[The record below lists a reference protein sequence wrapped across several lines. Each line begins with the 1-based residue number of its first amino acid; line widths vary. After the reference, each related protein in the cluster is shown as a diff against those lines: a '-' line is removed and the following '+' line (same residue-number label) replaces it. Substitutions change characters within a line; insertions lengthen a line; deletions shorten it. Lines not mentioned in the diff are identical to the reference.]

1 MLELVHHSAFWFPAD
16 ASDRSG
22 LARRLDG
29 LPDPLRRR
37 RHVEMSNAVG
47 RQRVDHRAHHR
58 GRRGDRTDLAATL
71 DADRIVRATG
81 ALRRY
86 RYHRQV
92 ICTRHAVIHKRA
104 GEQLSA
110 GRIID
115 AVLAERLARALHDAT
130 MDLTLDDH
138 RVQHDADVV
147 DGGVCDESQLTG
159 VRIDLD
165 LGDMTAAGEG
175 EIHRIE
181 EGGLFE
187 AGLQDVEWKA
197 VRGEICSTGDLAEC
211 HATVGAAH
219 ARLLRLLP
227 DPACAHK

>member
-1 MLELVHHSAFWFPAD
+1 MACPAAD
-16 ASDRSG
+16 TRTGTSVGLLLLAHASGGGG
-22 LARRLDG
+22 LLRRLDG
-29 LPDPLRRR
+29 LPDPLRCR

-71 DADRIVRATG
+71 DAERIVHATG

-110 GRIID
+110 CRIID

-138 RVQHDADVV
+138 RVQHDADIV
-147 DGGVCDESQLTG
+147 DGSVCDESQLTG

-165 LGDMTAAGEG
+165 LGDMTAARKGEV
-175 EIHRIE
+175 HRIE
-181 EGGLFE
+181 ESDLFE
-187 AGLQDVEWKA
+187 AGLQDLERKA
-197 VRGEICSTGDLAEC
+197 ARREIGRTRDLAEC
-211 HATVGAAH
+211 HAAVGTNS
-219 ARLLRLLP
+219 P
-227 DPACAHK
+227 